1 MDSKV
6 PSGSEVLDWLL
17 EGGFEKEVITTI
29 YGPAGSGKTN
39 ICLICA
45 SSFKDK
51 KVIYI
56 DTEGSFSLSRLR
68 QLNDDYKKVLD
79 NTILLKPTTF
89 NEQKKAFEKLKNLDH
104 KNTGIIIV
112 DSIAMLY
119 RLAIG
124 QTKKIWEI
132 NKQLGMQLS
141 YLTEIARKNKIPILV
156 TNQVYADFENKN
168 EVNIVGGDLLKYQ
181 SKCLI
186 ELKRNSDGSRKAIIK
201 KHRSIEENKEIDF
214 VITDLGL
221 KEVDEENKDDIKLEK
236 IYFEKPKTV
245 K

>member
-1 MDSKV
+1 
-6 PSGSEVLDWLL
+6 
-17 EGGFEKEVITTI
+17 
-29 YGPAGSGKTN
+29 
-39 ICLICA
+39 
-45 SSFKDK
+45 
-51 KVIYI
+51 
-56 DTEGSFSLSRLR
+56 LR
-68 QLNDDYKKVLD
+68 
-79 NTILLKPTTF
+79 
-89 NEQKKAFEKLKNLDH
+89 E
-104 KNTGIIIV
+104 
-112 DSIAMLY
+112 
-119 RLAIG
+119 
-124 QTKKIWEI
+124 
-132 NKQLGMQLS
+132 
-141 YLTEIARKNKIPILV
+141 NKIPILV